1 MSIRTKNTIALT
13 CVALF
18 FIGLVLYLHS
28 LDSRTKAVIAR
39 QPELARENAEL
50 SRQLSLIG
58 EPEPGQAPPGYWQYG
73 STPFLATCGVCKG
86 KVSSDA
92 KACPHCGDPR

>member
-13 CVALF
+13 CVALV
-18 FIGLVLYLHS
+18 FIAYGLWIYSLESRKKAV
-28 LDSRTKAVIAR
+28 LDSMPDLERRIAA
-39 QPELARENAEL
+39 LAHETHNLREPKP
-50 SRQLSLIG
+50 G
-58 EPEPGQAPPGYWQYG
+58 EAPAGYSPYGPG
-73 STPFLATCGVCKG
+73 PFLATCGVCKG